1 MQKLIADLKTLI
13 SSNWKVILLIAII
26 VYLIFSYSDIKQ
38 GIMDAWTGK

>member
-1 MQKLIADLKTLI
+1 MQKLIADLKTLL

-38 GIMDAWTGK
+38 GIIDGWFGS

>member
-1 MQKLIADLKTLI
+1 MQKFIVDLKTLI
-13 SSNWKVILLIAII
+13 SSNWKVISLVAIV

>member
-1 MQKLIADLKTLI
+1 MQKLIVDLKTLI
-13 SSNWKVILLIAII
+13 SSNWKVISLVAIV